1 MAPLPGSVVLLREAP
16 AAAAAAT
23 APVPAA
29 GRTATDESPLS
40 SATALAVDSYRSV
53 TSAASEPLFAA
64 AGTDVQPA
72 AAFAS
77 SSPRSHE
84 HREKRKQADARRKR
98 EKRLKRPSIL
108 VDGVAVDVDVE
119 LLVEVVAGLGGIK
132 VVRLMRLW
140 DTVRTALGLPDG
152 DEQYMVRANRT
163 LSTLCAKILRADT
176 DAGGAAGNGL

>member
-1 MAPLPGSVVLLREAP
+1 MGPLPGSVLLLREAP
-16 AAAAAAT
+16 AAAGAAT
-23 APVPAA
+23 APVPAG

-53 TSAASEPLFAA
+53 TSAASEPLVAA
-64 AGTDVQPA
+64 AGTGHVQPA

-84 HREKRKQADARRKR
+84 HRENRKQADARRKR

-108 VDGVAVDVDVE
+108 VDGVAVDGADVE

-132 VVRLMRLW
+132 VVRLMRL
-140 DTVRTALGLPDG
+140 
-152 DEQYMVRANRT
+152 
-163 LSTLCAKILRADT
+163 
-176 DAGGAAGNGL
+176 